1 VNLAALATA
10 KASADPVA
18 RSGASSAGRLVVAS
32 GWSAA
37 SQAGTEPPKFELA
50 PSDNAG
56 ERNVDHKYA
65 NSQNDGPDL
74 VPLKAVVALLWLV
87 AGLVA
92 FIALDRQS
100 IDDLNNV
107 KAAPESLAAASAP

>member
-1 VNLAALATA
+1 
-10 KASADPVA
+10 
-18 RSGASSAGRLVVAS
+18 
-32 GWSAA
+32 
-37 SQAGTEPPKFELA
+37 
-50 PSDNAG
+50 
-56 ERNVDHKYA
+56 
-65 NSQNDGPDL
+65 
-74 VPLKAVVALLWLV
+74 LV